1 MEVYKEYTKVKDFSE
16 LLQTNIDFFK
26 GKLKEP
32 YYHWYPWK
40 STEDQDNH
48 CEILTKNLINLHQI
62 YRIFTTDFQTSFS
75 DKNIDQRSYLVC
87 YMEKKT
93 FNSIYKNLLD
103 DTRIYTIFIVKQY
116 QSSINYSNYS
126 NYSEITSLSPKQKR
140 VVLTLDRKEP
150 YSVWTR
156 GIEARKEYETTTL
169 DNINNILKDT
179 VYCMIICK
187 EWNKNPTAESIL
199 IENIENIENIKNV

>member
-32 YYHWYPWK
+32 YYHWYPLK

-103 DTRIYTIFIVKQY
+103 DTRIYTIFILKQY

-126 NYSEITSLSPKQKR
+126 NYISFSKTKKSSSYLRS
-140 VVLTLDRKEP
+140 
-150 YSVWTR
+150 
-156 GIEARKEYETTTL
+156 
-169 DNINNILKDT
+169 
-179 VYCMIICK
+179 
-187 EWNKNPTAESIL
+187 
-199 IENIENIENIKNV
+199 